1 MTGVEAF
8 IALRCRKNIRRKCW
22 DKSQLVKWTPI
33 NENQMS
39 MEVLK
44 DDYSLEDKIYRHA
57 NLFANLMGDLLEYDD
72 WEIVE

>member
-8 IALRCRKNIRRKCW
+8 IALRNRRNIRRKCW
-22 DKSQLVKWTPI
+22 NENHLVKWTPV
-33 NENQMS
+33 NEHQMS
-39 MEVLK
+39 MEILK

-57 NLFANLMGDLLEYDD
+57 NRFANLIGDLLEHDD